1 MLSVAVIALII
12 FSGCTR
18 TQEDLVLIKQS
29 IAGSKAY
36 TGIYPIDVNNDS
48 NTISIDLSEIGDSN
62 LTAADINGIIGSIVK
77 ELIPGKDINIS
88 CTGSDNNGICTIS
101 FTGSSGTSGKTY
113 TGLSPIN
120 VDNDLNI
127 IELLYTQ
134 DFNDIYKGGGGG
146 SAGRTYTGIS
156 PIVVDN
162 DANTISSDYNH
173 KDYNIGYLQVQ
184 GNARFLG
191 DLNVGSGSDQV
202 SIGKDSNK
210 LCFPQGLAC
219 LDWNGEALVMRTVDL
234 R

>member
-1 MLSVAVIALII
+1 MNTGKS
-12 FSGCTR
+12 S
-18 TQEDLVLIKQS
+18 LVLILTLMFMAAILS
-29 IAGSKAY
+29 GCVDSGASDL
-36 TGIYPIDVNNDS
+36 IYIKKTEV
-48 NTISIDLSEIGDSN
+48 TQG
-62 LTAADINGIIGSIVK
+62 
-77 ELIPGKDINIS
+77 
-88 CTGSDNNGICTIS
+88 
-101 FTGSSGTSGKTY
+101 GKTY

-134 DFNDIYKGGGGG
+134 DFNDIYKGGGAG

-162 DANTISSDYNH
+162 DANTIASDYNH

-184 GNARFLG
+184 GNARFLS
-191 DLNVGSGSDQV
+191 DLNVGSGADQV
-202 SIGKDSNK
+202 SIGKDSNR

-219 LDWNGEALVMRTVDL
+219 IDWNGETFTMRTVDF